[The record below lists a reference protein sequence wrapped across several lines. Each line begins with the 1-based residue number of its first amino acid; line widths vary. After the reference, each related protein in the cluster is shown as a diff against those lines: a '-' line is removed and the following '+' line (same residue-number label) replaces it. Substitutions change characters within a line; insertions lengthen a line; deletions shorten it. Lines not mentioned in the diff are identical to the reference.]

1 MRRIIVVLVFCASVC
16 VLASQAWSQSS
27 SPADEAKAIQEDDRV
42 AAAFA
47 HIDQDR
53 DAILREWIA
62 ITEINAPSK
71 QEQERAKFLESLLRK
86 HNLDIRYDT
95 AGNLIATRKGTGGG
109 PVTV

>member
-1 MRRIIVVLVFCASVC
+1 MRRIIVALVFCASVY
-16 VLASQAWSQSS
+16 VLASPDWSQSS
-27 SPADEAKAIQEDDRV
+27 SPADEVKAIQEDARV

-86 HNLDIRYDT
+86 HNLEIRYDT
-95 AGNLIATRKGTGGG
+95 AGNLIATRKGTSG
-109 PVTV
+109 